1 MILSDNYID
10 GGLGDGNTNP
20 DPKAAWADTSGCK
33 CDGQFSESLFCRKM
47 VVETP
52 LVKGKLMHGLPDQS
66 TLCGQQKL
74 VAIYTQDCGHSGTNA
89 EQMTKAFSAR
99 LHPIEAY
106 AKRCPDT
113 KVLVMVSPCTAQ
125 SKSLDAKYPHQAW
138 GPARLANEHIRK
150 NFPSATIKF
159 MTGATEAA
167 VLDWFALTKLSQ
179 KSDGLHSLSN
189 VNIEEADFLLQAL
202 YLFSKATADAK
213 AAELDIY
220 HSRITQ
226 SSIYDH

>member
-1 MILSDNYID
+1 MFLRLD
-10 GGLGDGNTNP
+10 GAGP
-20 DPKAAWADTSGCK
+20 
-33 CDGQFSESLFCRKM
+33 
-47 VVETP
+47 
-52 LVKGKLMHGLPDQS
+52 
-66 TLCGQQKL
+66 
-74 VAIYTQDCGHSGTNA
+74 Y
-89 EQMTKAFSAR
+89 MTKAFAER

-125 SKSLDAKYPHQAW
+125 SKSMDAKYPHQAW
-138 GPARLANEHIRK
+138 EPARLANEHIRN
-150 NFPSATIKF
+150 NFPSATIKV

-179 KSDGLHSLSN
+179 TSDGYHSLSN
-189 VNIEEADFLLQAL
+189 VNIEKADFLLQAL
-202 YLFSKATADAK
+202 YLFSKVTADAK